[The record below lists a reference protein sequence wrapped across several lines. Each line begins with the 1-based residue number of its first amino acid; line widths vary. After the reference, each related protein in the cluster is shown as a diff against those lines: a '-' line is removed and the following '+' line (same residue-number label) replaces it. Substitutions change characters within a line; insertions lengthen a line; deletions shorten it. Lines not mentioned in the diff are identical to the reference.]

1 MIRAVIDANQFAS
14 ALIKPGSNPAKVLD
28 CLKDNK
34 FQLVIS
40 ESIVEEI
47 KRILLYPKLK
57 KIHGLEAEEI
67 ETFLDDLAAF
77 AFFTPEELELTAIP
91 EDPSDDKYIIC
102 AIEGN
107 AEYIISGDNHLI
119 SLGNWEGIR
128 VITARDFLDLLE

>member
-1 MIRAVIDANQFAS
+1 MGF
-14 ALIKPGSNPAKVLD
+14 
-28 CLKDNK
+28 
-34 FQLVIS
+34 LV
-40 ESIVEEI
+40 
-47 KRILLYPKLK
+47 RLYPKLK

-77 AFFTPEELELTAIP
+77 AFFTPEGLELTVVPA
-91 EDPSDDKYIIC
+91 DPGDDKYIIC
-102 AIEGN
+102 AIEGK